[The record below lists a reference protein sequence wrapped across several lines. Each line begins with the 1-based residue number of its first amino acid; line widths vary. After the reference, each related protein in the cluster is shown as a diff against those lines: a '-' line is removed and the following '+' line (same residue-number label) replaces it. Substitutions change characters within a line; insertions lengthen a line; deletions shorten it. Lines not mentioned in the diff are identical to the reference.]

1 MSQDMLSLGMVNP
14 QLLQFSDLHLSKEEQ
29 LMGINC
35 DESFAAVKALA
46 SQFHH
51 IDLTLL
57 TGDISQDNSEAS
69 YSKCREVFRHQK
81 HPVAWITGNHDD
93 LSMQNDL
100 LSDGAITPIKR
111 ILFKHW
117 QLLLLNSQIEGQVCG
132 AIKAQELEFIAQ
144 AAKEYP
150 EHHLML
156 VMHHHPVP
164 MNSAWI
170 DKHCLTNSDELWQA
184 IANIPQVKSIMF
196 GHVHQEVDVMY
207 NNVRVVGAPSTSVQF
222 TPLQDEFSVDSLQ
235 PGFRHLELLAD
246 GSIKTKVHRVSAN
259 KFIPIFDPSGY

>member
-1 MSQDMLSLGMVNP
+1 MSQETLKLGVTNP
-14 QLLQFSDLHLSKEEQ
+14 QLLQFSDLHLSKDDN

-57 TGDISQDNSEAS
+57 TGDISQDHSEAS
-69 YSKCREVFRHQK
+69 YQKCCEVFRYQN

-93 LSMQNDL
+93 LSIQERVLAVDAL
-100 LSDGAITPIKR
+100 TPVKR
-111 ILFKHW
+111 IIFKHW
-117 QLLLLNSQIEGQVCG
+117 QLVLLNTQIEGQVCG
-132 AIKAQELEFIAQ
+132 AIKAHELAQ
-144 AAKEYP
+144 ISEAANEYP
-150 EHHLML
+150 NHHLML

-170 DKHCLTNSDELWQA
+170 DKHNLTNSEQLWQA
-184 IANIPQVKSIMF
+184 LAEIPQVKSIMF
-196 GHVHQEVDVMY
+196 GHVHQQVDEVHQ
-207 NNVRVVGAPSTSVQF
+207 NVRVLGVPSTSVQF
-222 TPLQDEFSVDSLQ
+222 TPDVDEFSVDKRQ

-246 GSIKTKVHRVSAN
+246 GTIKTDVHRVADN
-259 KFIPIFDPSGY
+259 KFVPVFDPSGY